1 MPDYNDAF
9 KAKMVQRM
17 LGPRA
22 VSATVL
28 GREVGV
34 PQSTLSSWVR
44 KARRRMEQQ
53 ERSTGVPE
61 RRDARDKLRI
71 VSAAEGMPDDD
82 VGAFL
87 RREGV
92 HQTELEQWR
101 GATLEALGESTA
113 RSSAPESKRVKQ
125 LEREVKRKDR
135 ALAEAA
141 AILVLQKKVRALWGD
156 EDDDTDEGS
165 GK

>member
-1 MPDYNDAF
+1 MPEYTDAF
-9 KAKMVQRM
+9 KAKMVQRL

-22 VSATVL
+22 VSAVAL
-28 GREVGV
+28 SREIGV
-34 PQSTLSSWVR
+34 PQSTLSAWLR
-44 KARRRMEQQ
+44 KARRPMERQ
-53 ERSTGVPE
+53 ERSASVPE

-71 VSAAEGMPDDD
+71 VTTAEGMPDDE

-101 GATLEALGESTA
+101 AAMLEALGESTG
-113 RSSAPESKRVKQ
+113 RPSTPESKRVKQ

-141 AILVLQKKVRALWGD
+141 ALLVLQKKVRALWGD